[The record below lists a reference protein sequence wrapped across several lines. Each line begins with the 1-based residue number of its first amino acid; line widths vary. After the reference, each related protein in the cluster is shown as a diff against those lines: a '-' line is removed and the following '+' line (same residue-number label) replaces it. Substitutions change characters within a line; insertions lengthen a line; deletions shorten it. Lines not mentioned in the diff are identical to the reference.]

1 MHLCNMTM
9 NLNITT
15 RLPMLDEYQGHRLLQ
30 QIELDKRQFKV
41 QQSIE
46 QVSKVEQWRAIDK
59 KVKI

>member
-1 MHLCNMTM
+1 
-9 NLNITT
+9 
-15 RLPMLDEYQGHRLLQ
+15 MLDEYQGHRLLQ

>member
-1 MHLCNMTM
+1 MTM

>member
-1 MHLCNMTM
+1 
-9 NLNITT
+9 
-15 RLPMLDEYQGHRLLQ
+15 MLDEYQGHRLLQ

-46 QVSKVEQWRAIDK
+46 QVSKVQQWRAIDK